1 MPEIGLFPLGLVLLP
16 TEQLPLHI
24 FEPRYLELIG
34 ECIAQELEFGILLA
48 DEEGG
53 SREVGTRVTVIEVLE
68 RLPDGAINIAVEGGA
83 RFRLVEL
90 TGGRSFQTGEVEPYE
105 DEDEDEDDERDDEAA
120 ERALALYR
128 RLAALVP
135 APPDEP
141 DPGAALLS
149 FEIGA
154 RVDFGAEPKQQ
165 LLELR
170 SEAERLSLTCE
181 LLERAAKTL
190 ETEREVRARASQNG
204 KVVPGDD

>member
-48 DEEGG
+48 DDEGG

-68 RLPDGAINIAVEGGA
+68 RLPDGTMNIAVEGGA

-90 TGGRSFQTGEVEPYE
+90 TGGRSFQTGEVEPF
-105 DEDEDEDDERDDEAA
+105 EDEDDERDDEAA
-120 ERALALYR
+120 EQAFALYR

-170 SEAERLSLTCE
+170 SEAERQSLVCE
-181 LLERAAKTL
+181 LLERAATTI
-190 ETEREVRARASQNG
+190 EAERDVRARASQNG
-204 KVVPGDD
+204 KVVPGDH

>member
-16 TEQLPLHI
+16 TEQAPLHI
-24 FEPRYLELIG
+24 FEPRYLELIA
-34 ECIAQELEFGILLA
+34 ECMERKTEFGILLA
-48 DEEGG
+48 DEED
-53 SREVGTRVTVIEVLE
+53 SLREVGTRATVIEVLE
-68 RLPDGAINIAVEGGA
+68 RLPDGRLNIAVEGGS
-83 RFRLVEL
+83 RFRIVDL
-90 TGGRSFQTGEVEPYE
+90 TKGRSFRTGEVEPYP
-105 DEDEDEDDERDDEAA
+105 DEDEDRDDEAA
-120 ERALALYR
+120 GRALELYR

-135 APPDEP
+135 EPPDEP

-170 SEAERLSLTCE
+170 SENERLGIVCE
-181 LLERAAKTL
+181 LLERAARTL
-190 ETEREVRARASQNG
+190 EAERDLRARAAQNG